1 MSTDDIELAVSSL
14 ITDLLSVLYDHGI
27 KEVHMGGL
35 LRLLGVSND
44 IASLQD
50 DELVV
55 LDERFAK
62 YITQINQLTSV
73 DRADQIV
80 H

>member
-1 MSTDDIELAVSSL
+1 MSSDDIELAVSSL
-14 ITDLLSVLYDHGI
+14 ITDLLTVLYDHGI
-27 KEVHMGGL
+27 REVHMGGL
-35 LRLLGVSND
+35 LRLLGVSDD

-50 DELVV
+50 NELVV

-62 YITQINQLTSV
+62 YITQINQLTRV
-73 DRADQIV
+73 DQADQIV

>member
-1 MSTDDIELAVSSL
+1 MSTEDTELAVSSL
-14 ITDLLSVLYDHGI
+14 IIDLLSVLYDHGI

-35 LRLLGVSND
+35 LRLLGVTND

-50 DELVV
+50 DELVE

-62 YITQINQLTSV
+62 YINQINQLTSV

>member
-14 ITDLLSVLYDHGI
+14 ITDLLTVLYDHGI
-27 KEVHMGGL
+27 REVHMGGL
-35 LRLLGVSND
+35 LRLLGVSDD

-50 DELVV
+50 NELVV

-62 YITQINQLTSV
+62 YITQINQLTRV
-73 DRADQIV
+73 DQADQIV

>member
-1 MSTDDIELAVSSL
+1 MSTEDTELAVSSL

-35 LRLLGVSND
+35 LRLLGVTND

-62 YITQINQLTSV
+62 YINQINQLTSV